1 MALQQACQPI
11 GKLLIQGAVNPLGV
25 DVIAAFQAVNR
36 VDDFAFT
43 PEQSISHGM
52 TTFTAQ
58 NLGAEG
64 TREQK
69 TRRIDDGLRTGLM
82 MEFLY

>member
-1 MALQQACQPI
+1 M
-11 GKLLIQGAVNPLGV
+11 
-25 DVIAAFQAVNR
+25 NR

-69 TRRIDDGLRTGLM
+69 TRRIDDGLHRLNDGILILD
-82 MEFLY
+82 LYLPGGFPGAECAHKHS